1 MESKPL
7 FGVLPAR
14 TSDCINALVKFA
26 AVSGQICDPEVIK
39 QHCLRLLSGQ
49 YTMIYTE
56 HLSIWLLDC
65 MNALVKFFI
74 VSNQIY
80 MY

>member
-1 MESKPL
+1 MWLCITEQLLRMESKPL

-56 HLSIWLLDC
+56 RLSGCWTEWML
-65 MNALVKFFI
+65 
-74 VSNQIY
+74 
-80 MY
+80 